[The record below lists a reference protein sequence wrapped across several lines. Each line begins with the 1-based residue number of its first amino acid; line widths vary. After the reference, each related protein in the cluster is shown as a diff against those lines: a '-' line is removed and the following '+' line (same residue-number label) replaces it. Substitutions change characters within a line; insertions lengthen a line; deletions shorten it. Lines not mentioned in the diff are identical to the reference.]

1 MKKILPALVL
11 MIFTC
16 VASNSIF
23 AAEVLKDDH
32 PDRYL
37 VVKGDTLWDIS
48 SMFLSD
54 PWMWP
59 DIWHVNPEIEDP
71 HLIYPGDLIF
81 LRFVEGQPQ
90 LRLRR
95 GEESRT
101 AGNRS
106 GDGRSGNDRSGNSG
120 DKNRLEPS
128 IRSSPLADAIPAI
141 EFDKI
146 ANLLQL
152 GRIVGK
158 RTLDRAPYV
167 LDSISG
173 RLLFGEG
180 DSFYA
185 RGKWTEGTSIYGL
198 YREGQIY
205 RDPDTHDILGY
216 EARELGTAKLLARE
230 RDMRTFELT
239 SVKEEVRLG
248 DRLLPTEEIRFESM
262 IFPAP
267 PENDID
273 GVIISVVGGMSN
285 VGKSDV
291 VVFNRGLK
299 AGLDV
304 GTVLAIHKR
313 GARVKDRF
321 GGGKVTLPSERAGV
335 VLTVRSYEKMSYGF
349 VLETT
354 IPLRVGDL
362 VRSP

>member
-1 MKKILPALVL
+1 
-11 MIFTC
+11 
-16 VASNSIF
+16 
-23 AAEVLKDDH
+23 
-32 PDRYL
+32 

-59 DIWHVNPEIEDP
+59 DIWHVNPEIENP

-81 LRFVEGQPQ
+81 LRFVDGQPQ
-90 LRLRR
+90 LRLQR
-95 GEESRT
+95 GSEPRT
-101 AGNRS
+101 AENRS
-106 GDGRSGNDRSGNSG
+106 GDGSTNN
-120 DKNRLEPS
+120 KLEPS
-128 IRSSPLADAIPAI
+128 VRSSPLANAIPAI

-180 DSFYA
+180 DTFYA
-185 RGKWTEGTSIYGL
+185 RGKWTKGTSIYGV

-205 RDPDTHDILGY
+205 RDPETRKILGY
-216 EARELGTAKLLARE
+216 EARELGTAKLLAQE

-262 IFPAP
+262 IFPTP
-267 PENDID
+267 PENDIN

-313 GARVKDRF
+313 GARVKDPY

-362 VRSP
+362 VRTP